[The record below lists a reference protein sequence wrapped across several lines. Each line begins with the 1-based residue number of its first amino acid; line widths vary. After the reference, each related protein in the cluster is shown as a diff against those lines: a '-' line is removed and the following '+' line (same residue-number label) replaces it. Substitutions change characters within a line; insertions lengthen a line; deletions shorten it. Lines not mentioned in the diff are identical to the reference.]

1 MPLFSY
7 TVKDNQGNM
16 HYGTMD
22 APTTDMVRLSLQDKG
37 FWILSISRKR
47 TKIINSGLFTGRKKV
62 KLDDLIMFAHQLAA
76 MIEAEV
82 PILKSLDILAQQSES
97 KSMFLAIKEAS
108 QGVKTGMSLPQ
119 ALKKHPHIFSDIW
132 VYLLEA
138 GEASGKTPEIL
149 RQLASYLELRRSLQ
163 EKLFTA
169 LLYPSIL
176 IVLTIGIIGVFVFKI
191 VPVFSELFENQGMQL
206 PLLTRFVIGTSHF
219 VTETFWLI
227 TLFVICVS
235 VGIYFYLRQEKGRAV
250 IGAAIL
256 KIPLIGKI
264 VYMILLERFSS
275 NLSLMTKSAVPII
288 GSIETMEKIFAE
300 NLPFQ
305 RAIGNVKNQIKQ
317 GKTLS
322 HALEKTDIF
331 PVMLV
336 QMISVGEEA
345 GKIPEMLEKAAE
357 YYKTQ
362 LELVINRLTVLIEP
376 IIIVFVGSIVA
387 VVVISIFLPIF
398 QMASVGGM

>member
-1 MPLFSY
+1 
-7 TVKDNQGNM
+7 
-16 HYGTMD
+16 
-22 APTTDMVRLSLQDKG
+22 
-37 FWILSISRKR
+37 
-47 TKIINSGLFTGRKKV
+47 
-62 KLDDLIMFAHQLAA
+62 
-76 MIEAEV
+76 
-82 PILKSLDILAQQSES
+82 
-97 KSMFLAIKEAS
+97 
-108 QGVKTGMSLPQ
+108 
-119 ALKKHPHIFSDIW
+119 
-132 VYLLEA
+132 
-138 GEASGKTPEIL
+138 
-149 RQLASYLELRRSLQ
+149 
-163 EKLFTA
+163 
-169 LLYPSIL
+169 
-176 IVLTIGIIGVFVFKI
+176 
-191 VPVFSELFENQGMQL
+191 MQL